1 MDWVEL
7 NLQKMIERVG
17 IDSTK
22 LVLGVP
28 FYSRFWRVRNGA
40 VVSTSSMTMKTAK
53 NYMEKYK
60 NFTEWVEESGQYVVR
75 YKDKKDDIEIWIEN
89 EDSLKEK
96 LKLISKYKLAGFAA
110 WRLGF
115 ENDETWSLIG
125 K

>member
-1 MDWVEL
+1 
-7 NLQKMIERVG
+7 
-17 IDSTK
+17 
-22 LVLGVP
+22 
-28 FYSRFWRVRNGA
+28 
-40 VVSTSSMTMKTAK
+40 MTMKTAK

-60 NFTEWVEESGQYVVR
+60 SSTEWVEESGQYVVR
-75 YKDKKDDIEIWIEN
+75 YKDKNDDIEIWIEN

-110 WRLGF
+110 WRWGF